1 MTRAEVVKLL
11 KFLNSYYQS
20 KFQYPKDSKAE
31 NKLLQDTWFM
41 FLKEYDHRLTSA
53 IVKKLVINS
62 EWPPTPGEIIK
73 EAEHLKDL
81 KENKLT
87 PGKAWELVLDVIGKY
102 GTGDFIGQARD
113 ALPSKVLV
121 AVGHVGGLNAIGK
134 SDVANTYLMDKFMK
148 IYENIQVEEKS
159 NRYLPGSVREEVEKL
174 TDHYSNNKPAL
185 LEGKLREED

>member
-1 MTRAEVVKLL
+1 MTKTEVVRLL

-20 KFQYPKDSKAE
+20 KFQYPKDSKAD
-31 NKLLQDTWFM
+31 NKLLQETWFM
-41 FLKEYDHRLTSA
+41 FLKEYDYRLIRV

-73 EAEHLKDL
+73 EVEHLKAS
-81 KENKLT
+81 KEDKLS
-87 PGKAWELVLDVIGKY
+87 PGEAWELVLDIIGKY

-121 AVGHVGGLNAIGK
+121 TVGHVGGLNAIGK
-134 SDVANTYLMDKFMK
+134 SDVGDTYLMNKFMK
-148 IYENIQVEEKS
+148 IYENIQAEEKT
-159 NRYLPGSVREEVEKL
+159 NKYLPGSVREEVEKL